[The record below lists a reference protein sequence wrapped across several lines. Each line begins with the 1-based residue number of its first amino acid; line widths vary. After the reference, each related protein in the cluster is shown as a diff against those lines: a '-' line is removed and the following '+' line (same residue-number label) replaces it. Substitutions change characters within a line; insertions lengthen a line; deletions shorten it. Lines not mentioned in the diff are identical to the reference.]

1 MADVEKV
8 AEAEEIIAEVGEER
22 ALSLSTRFLNQS
34 DPLWKNAA
42 NIEPIE
48 GYQDIICH
56 GDKLGF
62 VWKDANGIES
72 TVSASEFAEILK
84 NSPVYKGGRIR
95 LISCET
101 GADDAIAAKY
111 LSKYLGEEV
120 MAPTDIVHVFPDG
133 EMVIGLDEWTNTGT
147 WKVFTP
153 N

>member
-1 MADVEKV
+1 VADVEKV

-34 DPLWKNAA
+34 DPLWKN
-42 NIEPIE
+42 
-48 GYQDIICH
+48 
-56 GDKLGF
+56 
-62 VWKDANGIES
+62 ANGIES

-133 EMVIGLDEWTNTGT
+133 EMVIGPDEWTNTGT